1 MSATSTTTAIL
12 RVVDKQRA
20 QQLFDSYSD
29 NIEQA
34 QLYYD
39 HSFGKAVVLME
50 SAETLQEI
58 AYIVS
63 DETLAQVF
71 HSV

>member
-20 QQLFDSYSD
+20 RQLFDSYSD
-29 NIEQA
+29 SIEQA
-34 QLYYD
+34 QIYYD
-39 HSFGKAVVLME
+39 HSFVKAVVLME
-50 SAETLQEI
+50 SAETLQEV

-63 DETLAQVF
+63 DETLMQVF